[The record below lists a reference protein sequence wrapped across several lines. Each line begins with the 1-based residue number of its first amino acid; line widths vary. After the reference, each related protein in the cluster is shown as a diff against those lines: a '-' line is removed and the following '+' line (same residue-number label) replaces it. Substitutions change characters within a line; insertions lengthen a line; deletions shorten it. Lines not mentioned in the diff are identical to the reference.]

1 MGRLD
6 PRCDAPGRR
15 VDVREALLER
25 RVDEHDERLLSLLSG
40 CREAGEL
47 GGDVEL
53 HHVLEPGGW
62 DLGAVGVALV
72 HVLLAHGRAD
82 EGHKVRHLEG
92 ELVVAG
98 GDEAKVHPGRVDD
111 ALETLDPAVHKAGGE
126 AVLGG

>member
-53 HHVLEPGGW
+53 HHVLE
-62 DLGAVGVALV
+62 L
-72 HVLLAHGRAD
+72 HHGRRVLVRPRLHDGLLLHRVVHELKLRLRIRERPGA
-82 EGHKVRHLEG
+82 EGGHLVR
-92 ELVVAG
+92 LV
-98 GDEAKVHPGRVDD
+98 KKQ
-111 ALETLDPAVHKAGGE
+111 L
-126 AVLGG
+126 